1 MKKELSEKLVRDAY
15 EDPQVI
21 ACYSGDIGLWK
32 AEDILIRRFF
42 PQEGDVLDIGC
53 GAGRTSIPLT
63 QMGFNVHGVD
73 LSAGM
78 LREAK
83 LHADRLGLKIDFR
96 EMDARSLDFADRSF
110 DCAVFSFNGIDHVH
124 GYKGK
129 LGVLHEIFR
138 VLKPGAP
145 FIFSAHRVWSPYHIR
160 QLIWSGLKTSFGRLF
175 GLNTLEKEWGELYDL
190 DSLDPQERYSS
201 FLSSGKWKRALNEAG
216 FNLVF
221 CGSRYGLESHSPR
234 ELISNLRGGNLIMYV
249 SGNFMLYVARKSVN
263 YNG

>member
-1 MKKELSEKLVRDAY
+1 MKKELGEKIVRDAY

-32 AEDILIRRFF
+32 AEEILIRRFF
-42 PQEGDVLDIGC
+42 PEKGDFLDIGC

-63 QMGFNVHGVD
+63 QMGFNVIGID

-83 LHADRLGLKIDFR
+83 LYAERLGLKIDFQ
-96 EMDARSLDFADRSF
+96 EMDAKSLDFADRSF
-110 DCAVFSFNGIDHVH
+110 DCALFSFNGIDHVH
-124 GYKGK
+124 GYKRK
-129 LGVLHEIFR
+129 LEVLREIFR

-145 FIFSAHRVWSPYHIR
+145 FMFSAHRIWSPYHIR
-160 QLIWSGLKTSFGRLF
+160 KLIWSGLKSSFGSLT

-190 DSLDPQERYSS
+190 NSHDPQERYSS
-201 FLSSGKWKRALNEAG
+201 FLSSGRWKKALHEVG

-221 CGSRYGLESHSPR
+221 CGSRYRLESHSPL
-234 ELISNLRGGNLIMYV
+234 ELVRNLRGGNFILYV
-249 SGNFMLYVARKSVN
+249 SGNFMLYVARKPGS
-263 YNG
+263 